1 MKFRNPFR
9 FFMPLFLL
17 ISASTFAQIT
27 KEEKKKAEY
36 EKLSAIIE
44 ARQYTFVAQT
54 ATSMGGRSRQ
64 LTGEYTLK
72 IHKDSLES
80 DLPYYGRAYSANPGD
95 LDGGIR
101 FISTSFTY
109 TIKGTKNGGWFITI
123 IPEDKKKA
131 SKMDLSIS
139 QGGFGT
145 LQVSSTNRQMIS
157 FYGDIRAN
165 SNHK

>member
-1 MKFRNPFR
+1 MKFRNMLR
-9 FFMPLFLL
+9 LFMPVLLL
-17 ISASTFAQIT
+17 ISTAAFAQTT

-36 EKLSAIIE
+36 EQLKAIIE

-64 LTGEYTLK
+64 LTSEYTLK
-72 IHKDSLES
+72 IHQDSLEA
-80 DLPYYGRAYSANPGD
+80 DLPYYGRAYSVNPGD
-95 LDGGIR
+95 LDGGIHFR
-101 FISTSFTY
+101 STSFTY
-109 TIKGTKNGGWFITI
+109 NLKDTKNGGWFITI

-157 FYGDIRAN
+157 FYGNIRGN
-165 SNHK
+165 SNRK

>member
-1 MKFRNPFR
+1 MKFRNMLR
-9 FFMPLFLL
+9 LFMPALL
-17 ISASTFAQIT
+17 LVSTTTFAQTT

-36 EKLSAIIE
+36 EQLKAILD
-44 ARQYTFVAQT
+44 ARQYTFIAQT

-64 LTGEYTLK
+64 LTSEYTVK
-72 IHKDSLES
+72 IHGDSLEA

-101 FISTSFTY
+101 FQSTSFTY
-109 TIKGTKNGGWFITI
+109 TVKDTKNGGWFITI

-157 FYGDIRAN
+157 FYGNIRAN
-165 SNHK
+165 STKR